1 MKKVPKKR
9 KKIMN
14 GRRTGE
20 RGRQGKGRGRG
31 VGRERWEKK
40 KKLTIEG

>member
-1 MKKVPKKR
+1 
-9 KKIMN
+9 MN

-40 KKLTIEG
+40 KKLTIEGQCV